1 VSASIAYARAAA
13 GNRLGTA
20 PTKEWFMFSMVT
32 RRTGPVRTTR
42 SVALAMLV
50 LMLAWVPAALAGKQD
65 FTIVNRTTMMIH
77 ELYIAPSSQTSWDED
92 ILGTDVLA
100 PEEEVEIVFDPD
112 EDAELWDLAIID
124 GEGNTVVW
132 GALNLTTISKIS
144 LFQKNGETWVETE

>member
-1 VSASIAYARAAA
+1 VSAAIAYARAAW
-13 GNRLGTA
+13 GDRPGTA
-20 PTKEWFMFSMVT
+20 PTKEWFMFSIFT
-32 RRTGPVRTTR
+32 RRTGSARTAR
-42 SVALAMLV
+42 SIALAMLV

-132 GALNLTTISKIS
+132 GALNLTTISTIS